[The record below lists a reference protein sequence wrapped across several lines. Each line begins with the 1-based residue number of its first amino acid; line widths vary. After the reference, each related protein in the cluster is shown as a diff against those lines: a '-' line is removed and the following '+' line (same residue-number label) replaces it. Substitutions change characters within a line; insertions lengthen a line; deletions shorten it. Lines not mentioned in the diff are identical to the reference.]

1 MIAVGSDVILAL
13 FQGNM
18 GIKSVYLGDLKLY
31 ERPGGFLYIQ
41 LTAKKEENTWRVS
54 LILFSTP

>member
-1 MIAVGSDVILAL
+1 MIAFGSDVILAL

-41 LTAKKEENTWRVS
+41 LTA
-54 LILFSTP
+54 

>member
-1 MIAVGSDVILAL
+1 MIAVGSDVILA

-41 LTAKKEENTWRVS
+41 LTA
-54 LILFSTP
+54 